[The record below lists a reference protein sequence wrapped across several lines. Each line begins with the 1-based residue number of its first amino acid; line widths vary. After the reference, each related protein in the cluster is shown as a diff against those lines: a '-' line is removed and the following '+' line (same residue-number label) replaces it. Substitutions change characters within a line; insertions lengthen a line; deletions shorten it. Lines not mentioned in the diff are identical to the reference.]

1 MNVIK
6 TNLNNFLVAEDIIG
20 FLKEKHDDFV
30 ITHNNILQYAKDVFC
45 TRCKVKMIMNG
56 FNRYGK
62 ENIGK
67 IKAQRYRC
75 PICKTNHEMSNEIIY
90 GLISNLMNTVT
101 NMILKMRSGYL
112 SFECIAETLE
122 SIVKL
127 SPDTVRRIFER
138 TVDNAEINVE
148 SDFELL
154 HYDEQHPKKD
164 RTNKYRLSLLDG
176 KTRQMIAEELY
187 DDLSKDI
194 VKEFLDKH
202 LPKCKIMFIVTDLLP
217 WYNDLLEKIRPGCII
232 HQHCILHLNK
242 LIVKDFNRNCSL
254 KDELVKY
261 RLLNIF
267 YDRSE
272 EIEYLQGAVKRE
284 RGYRS
289 QHEKG
294 YNRWLLDQRKE
305 FHQLVRIIEKKRRRD
320 CKRMKIP
327 DRMKMWSLE
336 KARSNL
342 DELIQNMNDFS
353 LVVQKRIRMTGNDWK
368 RLTEFYRIEG
378 APATNNPIENYFSC
392 SCKQVK
398 KKQHRR
404 TIGLLRQWKLYAMK
418 RAGMLKFNGMMIRE
432 ITLLLI
438 PFQSL
443 T

>member
-1 MNVIK
+1 MK
-6 TNLNNFLVAEDIIG
+6 TNLNNFLVAENIIELFKGKDDDI
-20 FLKEKHDDFV
+20 V
-30 ITHNNILQYAKDVFC
+30 ITHNNVLQYAKGVICHSCD
-45 TRCKVKMIMNG
+45 CKMVMNG
-56 FNRYGK
+56 FNKYGREK
-62 ENIGK
+62 IGK
-67 IKAQRYRC
+67 VKAQRYRC

-90 GLISNLMNTVT
+90 GLISNLMKTVT

-122 SIVKL
+122 SIIKL

-138 TVDNAEINVE
+138 IVDNTEINIE
-148 SDFELL
+148 SDFEIL

-176 KTRQMIAEELY
+176 KTRLMIAEELY
-187 DDLSKDI
+187 EELKKDT
-194 VKEFLDKH
+194 VKDFLDKH
-202 LPKCKIMFIVTDLLP
+202 LPKCKIMFIVTDHLP
-217 WYNDLLEKIRPGCII
+217 WYNDLIEEIRPGCLI

-242 LIVKDFNRNCSL
+242 LVVKDFHRNCSL

-272 EIEYLQGAVKRE
+272 EIEYLQSAVKRE
-284 RGYRS
+284 DRY
-289 QHEKG
+289 QVMHENG
-294 YNRWLLDQRKE
+294 YNGWLLDQRKE

-342 DELIQNMNDFS
+342 DELIQNRNNFS
-353 LVVQKRIRMTGNDWK
+353 LVVQTRIRMIDNDWK
-368 RLTEFYRIEG
+368 RLTEFYRYDG

-404 TIGLLRQWKLYAMK
+404 TTGLLRQWKLYAMK

-432 ITLLLI
+432 ITSLLI